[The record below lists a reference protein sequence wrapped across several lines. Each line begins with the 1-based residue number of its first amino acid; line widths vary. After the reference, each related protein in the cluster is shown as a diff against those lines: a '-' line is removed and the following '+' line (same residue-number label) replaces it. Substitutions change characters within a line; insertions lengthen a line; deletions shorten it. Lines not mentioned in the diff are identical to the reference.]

1 MAALGTQLPIL
12 LWLGRAEAGASLAQG
27 TPTWR
32 GWAREVPDMTGQART
47 INLTG
52 WAREVPDVTG
62 QSHYEGS
69 THN

>member
-1 MAALGTQLPIL
+1 MIL
-12 LWLGRAEAGASLAQG
+12 THIVLFEFLTGAGSAVVAQG

-32 GWAREVPDMTGQART
+32 GWAREVPDLIGRART
-47 INLTG
+47 ISVKG
-52 WAREVPDVTG
+52 RAREVPDVTG